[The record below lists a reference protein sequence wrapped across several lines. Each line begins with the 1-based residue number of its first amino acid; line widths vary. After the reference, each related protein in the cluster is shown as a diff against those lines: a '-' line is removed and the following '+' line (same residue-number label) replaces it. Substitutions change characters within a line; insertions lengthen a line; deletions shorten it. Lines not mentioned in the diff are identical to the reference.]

1 MCYIDLTNLYKAKIQ
16 TANCLLGIFCRGF
29 AALFLYKEIG
39 NIFLWRHEPRK
50 SIHLAR
56 FIYQRA
62 FCRSSTI
69 VILLQRLVEFVLKNS
84 SFLFPVPSLSNRFR
98 SSPLTFELDKKSSIK
113 LANNNRYKLLS
124 ILCCFILIRPYKPSF
139 MQ

>member
-29 AALFLYKEIG
+29 VALFLYKELR

-69 VILLQRLVEFVLKNS
+69 VILLQRLVKFVSKNFS
-84 SFLFPVPSLSNRFR
+84 ILFPVQTSFQLAFDLVLRRSN
-98 SSPLTFELDKKSSIK
+98 STKQG
-113 LANNNRYKLLS
+113 ANWQTTTGTN
-124 ILCCFILIRPYKPSF
+124 CCLFCIVSF
-139 MQ
+139 